1 MMGKMS
7 TVNSDEIKK
16 RKARIINVSH
26 VTARKNEGSD
36 SGPVLIN
43 RSLSITSANNP
54 TKPFMSGWVDRAQ
67 R

>member
-1 MMGKMS
+1 M
-7 TVNSDEIKK
+7 NSDERKKK

-43 RSLSITSANNP
+43 RTLSITSANNP
-54 TKPFMSGWVDRAQ
+54 TKLFMSG
-67 R
+67 